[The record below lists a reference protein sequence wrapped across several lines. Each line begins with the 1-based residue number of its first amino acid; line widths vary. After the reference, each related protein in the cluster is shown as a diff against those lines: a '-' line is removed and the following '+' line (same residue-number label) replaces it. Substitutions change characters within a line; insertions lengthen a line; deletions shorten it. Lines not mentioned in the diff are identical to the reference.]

1 MRLRSRKKKFFKT
14 RGMAACLRIDGN
26 DVREGRADDGAYTPE
41 KQELTSTERHKT
53 VLYCEYNS
61 QTLETPHIPTSSFL
75 ATNCCITHNP
85 KT

>member
-26 DVREGRADDGAYTPE
+26 DDVREGRADDGAYTPE

-53 VLYCEYNS
+53 VYCIVN
-61 QTLETPHIPTSSFL
+61 TIAKHWKHPTYRPVVFWL
-75 ATNCCITHNP
+75 PIVV
-85 KT
+85 